1 MFKYL
6 KESDAC
12 KSAAPKRSLKALG
25 LSEKV
30 NVLNLRKEKKSHAG
44 VAQIY
49 GKQDS
54 FICGMAK
61 KEKEIVLVLLPHFKV
76 QKLWPQGIVN
86 T

>member
-1 MFKYL
+1 MASKL

-12 KSAAPKRSLKALG
+12 KSAAPKRSLKALR

-44 VAQIY
+44 VAEIY

-61 KEKEIVLVLLPHFKV
+61 KEKNLCWFCCHISKCKNYGHRA
-76 QKLWPQGIVN
+76 
-86 T
+86 